1 MPRRNIWCHILHC
14 VSEGD
19 FGRIFD
25 LVFMISFEMVAYDQA
40 MARPLRIEY
49 PDVFYHVMNRGNA
62 GQDPFRID
70 DC

>member
-25 LVFMISFEMVAYDQA
+25 MVFMISFEMVAYVQA